1 MGRIKEVYRILRILR
16 IRRMNIEL
24 NILLN
29 ERILS
34 EWTGR
39 LFVLL

>member
-1 MGRIKEVYRILRILR
+1 MGRIKEVYRILR